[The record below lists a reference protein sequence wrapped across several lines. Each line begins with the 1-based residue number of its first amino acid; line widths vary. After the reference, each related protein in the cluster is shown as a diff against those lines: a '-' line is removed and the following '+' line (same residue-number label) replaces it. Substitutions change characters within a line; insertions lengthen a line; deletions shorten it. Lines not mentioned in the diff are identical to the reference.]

1 MPFSVEGLTVEDFT
15 SSDWREVIAGV
26 KDRDCVDYRAAFDA
40 RVVEAKAKGDERATN
55 LFALLGDL
63 ASMFIDS
70 DDSADPLKPLWQ
82 SGGQRSAIPSD
93 FDPALGYLADILP
106 HVDDPELK
114 ARIADVLWL
123 RKRDFRAAREGS
135 SAYLSAAR
143 LDAREQRPDPMD
155 RIERAIDLAARVNQA
170 DLLDAAIQTIEAGL
184 ASFDGTETT
193 YLPADLMTLLQARKV
208 GDPVRYAPLAQ
219 AFALSAESGGDW
231 DTARAYWNIQ
241 ADWHRLAKDDEQ
253 AGAARLRSAEAFVKE
268 AEARLASGESQA
280 HMGAAHFLERA
291 IKTLRTIGDQQ
302 ERIGELHSRLLD
314 HQRQAASE
322 MGTISVE
329 ADPTELVAKATENVA
344 GKSLYDAVFALAL
357 LGRPPSVETLRKQ
370 AEWQRHNSVLS
381 LIPMRYKNAMGRTV
395 ARRDPP
401 EVGESQDEADV
412 RIEMYQVANLG
423 RSLHAQA
430 LIEPARAQILREHT
444 VRVADMTAIVRDN
457 PFVPPG
463 REDFFAHGL
472 QAGFKG
478 DFSAAVHLLVPQIE
492 NSVRYV
498 LEQRDVI
505 TSGLDDEGIQDERD
519 LNRTLRLPEFADPL
533 KAVLGEDLVF
543 DLRGLLIER
552 YGSNLRNDTAHGL
565 LDYGDFYSAPCV
577 YLWWLTLRLCCTP
590 VITAMR
596 QQAAEE
602 AGDLAEAAEQSRGSE
617 GGRGEGEETG

>member
-15 SSDWREVIAGV
+15 SSDWREVVVGV
-26 KDRDCVDYRAAFDA
+26 KIHDCVDYRAAFDA
-40 RVVEAKAKGDERATN
+40 RVVEAKAKGDEKATN

-70 DDSADPLKPLWQ
+70 DDSADPLKPMWQ

-106 HVDDPELK
+106 HADDPELK

-155 RIERAIDLAARVNQA
+155 RIERAIDLAARANQA
-170 DLLDAAIQTIEAGL
+170 DLLAAAIQTIEAGL
-184 ASFDGTETT
+184 ASFDGAETT
-193 YLPADLMTLLQARKV
+193 SLPADLMTLLQARKV

-219 AFALSAESGGDW
+219 AFALSAESRGDW

-241 ADWHRLAKDDEQ
+241 ADWHRLAKGDEQ
-253 AGAARLRSAEAFVKE
+253 ARAARLRSAETFVKE
-268 AEARLASGESQA
+268 AEARLANGESQG
-280 HMGAAHFLERA
+280 HMVAAHFLERA
-291 IKTLRTIGDQQ
+291 MQTLRTIGDQQ

-329 ADPTELVAKATENVA
+329 ADPNELVARATANVA

-444 VRVADMTAIVRDN
+444 VRVADIMAIVCDN

-478 DFSAAVHLLVPQIE
+478 DFAAAVHLLVPQIE

-519 LNRTLRLPEFADPL
+519 LNRTLRLPEFAEPL
-533 KAVLGEDLVF
+533 KEILGEDLVF

-552 YGSNLRNDTAHGL
+552 YGANLRNDAAHGL

-596 QQAAEE
+596 QQAAEG
-602 AGDLAEAAEQSRGSE
+602 AGDFADAAEQSRGSE